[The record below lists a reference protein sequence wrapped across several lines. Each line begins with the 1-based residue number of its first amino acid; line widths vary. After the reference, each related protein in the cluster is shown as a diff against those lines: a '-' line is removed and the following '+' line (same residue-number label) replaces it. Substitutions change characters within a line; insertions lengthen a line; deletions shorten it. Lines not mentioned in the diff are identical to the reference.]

1 MVSTGTVSDAGHV
14 TAVSPAEA
22 ACCTPTFT
30 KVLSEAETEPL
41 AKVFKAVADP
51 VRIRLLSIIE
61 NEDDGEACVCDLTEP
76 LGLAQPTVSHH
87 LKILVEAGLL
97 TRTKR
102 GRWSYYAVVEPALQE
117 FGALLKRR

>member
-1 MVSTGTVSDAGHV
+1 MVTSGSLRASEE
-14 TAVSPAEA
+14 APPASPAEE

-30 KVLSEAETEPL
+30 KVLTQAEAEPL
-41 AKVFKAVADP
+41 AQVFKAVADP

-61 NEDDGEACVCDLTEP
+61 NADRSEACVCDLTEP

-87 LKILVEAGLL
+87 LKILVDAGLL

-102 GRWSYYAVVEPALQE
+102 GRWSYYAVVQPALQE
-117 FGALLKRR
+117 FGTLLERP

>member
-1 MVSTGTVSDAGHV
+1 MGSTATVSAPEGSP
-14 TAVSPAEA
+14 AVSPAEA

-30 KVLSEAETEPL
+30 RVLTEAEAEPL

-51 VRIRLLSIIE
+51 ARIRLLSIIE
-61 NEDDGEACVCDLTEP
+61 NEDDGEACVCHLTEP
-76 LGLAQPTVSHH
+76 LGLSQPTVSHH

-117 FGALLKRR
+117 FGTLLNRG